1 MKRPV
6 NFDTIDNTHFQL
18 FSNNFYTDLD
28 TMNNRKEYSWVWTF
42 CNGSL
47 LGDYVVLFQFKWE
60 HDCYSMKKCVL
71 GEGTTGDYIFQDHW
85 INKNMIETKDGFVLH
100 IKQTIEKEILVGNF
114 QN

>member
-6 NFDTIDNTHFQL
+6 NFETIDRIDFEIMEYP
-18 FSNNFYTDLD
+18 FYTDLD
-28 TMNNRKEYSWVWTF
+28 QLQNKEKSSWVWVF
-42 CNGSL
+42 CNGQI
-47 LGDYVVLFQFKWE
+47 LGDYAILFELKWE